1 MSHLNETGNNYITH
15 LFRAW
20 KIAFILIVHGIF
32 PDVWKNKASDLLCK
46 ERIGDDTTR
55 KYLLK
60 TMWNIE
66 EKKGTPSVWDRLSDR
81 EVAAKIELGN
91 IERAEKLK
99 EEKPKRSR
107 KKK

>member
-1 MSHLNETGNNYITH
+1 
-15 LFRAW
+15 
-20 KIAFILIVHGIF
+20 
-32 PDVWKNKASDLLCK
+32 
-46 ERIGDDTTR
+46 
-55 KYLLK
+55 
-60 TMWNIE
+60 MWNIE